1 MEASNCNLTNIPLD
15 GTESL
20 KKKKNK
26 TPPPPPKKTS
36 NKTTGWLLFKTH
48 KQMDDEPGALM
59 DHYCCSSGIL
69 RKCTISPRNPTSGN
83 SLQIYMS
90 CVWF

>member
-26 TPPPPPKKTS
+26 TPPPPQKKPQTKQLVGFYLKHT
-36 NKTTGWLLFKTH
+36 NKW
-48 KQMDDEPGALM
+48 M
-59 DHYCCSSGIL
+59 
-69 RKCTISPRNPTSGN
+69 
-83 SLQIYMS
+83 MS
-90 CVWF
+90 RVL

>member
-26 TPPPPPKKTS
+26 TPPPPKK
-36 NKTTGWLLFKTH
+36 NLKQNNWLAF
-48 KQMDDEPGALM
+48 
-59 DHYCCSSGIL
+59 I
-69 RKCTISPRNPTSGN
+69 
-83 SLQIYMS
+83 
-90 CVWF
+90 